1 MTRNGHLFITT
12 YYLDSLWSN
21 ETIQVNIT
29 WDRLPTQLPHYLG
42 AHTNL
47 IIQVL
52 GSFMINYFID
62 ILKKKKKNISMLM
75 HVKLLVH
82 SHLFR
87 LFETCLG
94 KNYSFL
100 VCQP

>member
-1 MTRNGHLFITT
+1 MTHNGHLFIAT

-29 WDRLPTQLPHYLG
+29 WDRLPTQLPHDLG

-62 ILKKKKKNISMLM
+62 ILKKKKKKKKKKISMLM
-75 HVKLLVH
+75 HVKLLVPQ
-82 SHLFR
+82 S
-87 LFETCLG
+87 
-94 KNYSFL
+94 L
-100 VCQP
+100 VYVI